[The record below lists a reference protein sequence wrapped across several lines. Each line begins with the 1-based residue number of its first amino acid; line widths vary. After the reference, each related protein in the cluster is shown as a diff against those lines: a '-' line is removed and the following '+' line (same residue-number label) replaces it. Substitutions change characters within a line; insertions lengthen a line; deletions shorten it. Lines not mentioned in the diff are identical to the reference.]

1 MGASHVATMVFKQYS
16 ITKTNKMKADYILKA
31 DILDIIF
38 EKKNKDYGAYTLRKF
53 YQQRLYRSLGIIF
66 LVTLILG
73 LFGYFYKNKTGVN
86 IFEIPDPG
94 IVSLYEM
101 PKDLPKPPEPPRP
114 PQVHSM
120 PPVSNADQN
129 PVVVDD
135 HLAKPIDVLHNEDD
149 IINNTVTDGT
159 GMPSGEGPAGTGDPK
174 STATTAIIEPVKPID
189 KSIPVAA
196 EVQPSYPGG
205 IEALRKFLKRNL
217 VTPKDLDPDET
228 VSVTVQFIVGYDGTL
243 KGFKITEDGG
253 TIFNEEVIRVLKKM
267 PQWIPGKAHGEN
279 VSVYY
284 SIPVK
289 FTSVE

>member
-1 MGASHVATMVFKQYS
+1 
-16 ITKTNKMKADYILKA
+16 MKADYILKA

-53 YQQRLYRSLGIIF
+53 YQQRLYRSLGMIF

-86 IFEIPDPG
+86 IFTVPDIG
-94 IVSLYEM
+94 GTTLYEM

-114 PQVHSM
+114 PQVHSTALI
-120 PPVSNADQN
+120 SNADQN

-135 HLAKPIDVLHNEDD
+135 DLAKPIDVSHDE
-149 IINNTVTDGT
+149 T
-159 GMPSGEGPAGTGDPK
+159 GILDNPVGEGVPTSTGNGPTGTGDPK
-174 STATTAIIEPVKPID
+174 PTTITEPAKPID

-196 EVQPSYPGG
+196 EVPPSYPGG

-253 TIFNEEVIRVLKKM
+253 AIFNDEVIRVLKKM

-284 SIPVK
+284 SIPIK
-289 FTSVE
+289 FTVGE